1 MLQSRIYGDTA
12 RGARAAFRLCRNA
25 AAAAKPPHAFFSEAE
40 KSGVRHA
47 YGGLL
52 SAP

>member
-1 MLQSRIYGDTA
+1 MPRSWIYGDTA
-12 RGARAAFRLCRNA
+12 RNA
-25 AAAAKPPHAFFSEAE
+25 AAAAKPPHAFFSFAE

-47 YGGLL
+47 YGGSL